1 MLGSEGY
8 IYTLKRKNDVKLIIR
23 CQNRDCKG
31 RCHTNPT
38 MDAIVSGPTEHYH
51 APKPDLVPVLEL
63 KNKIKSR
70 AAETEEPSSTILHST
85 MRYFPLDAAGTSRKE
100 PLFPIEIWNI
110 YDRTVTNIP
119 RSNKSIEGWHNTF
132 ARRVAIVHPSNTKL
146 TEKIRREQSK
156 FEVDIA
162 QIPQGQEPKPK
173 KLKYRKLDERIKRLV
188 DDYSNVNLSE
198 YLKDYL

>member
-1 MLGSEGY
+1 
-8 IYTLKRKNDVKLIIR
+8 
-23 CQNRDCKG
+23 
-31 RCHTNPT
+31 
-38 MDAIVSGPTEHYH
+38 
-51 APKPDLVPVLEL
+51 
-63 KNKIKSR
+63 
-70 AAETEEPSSTILHST
+70 
-85 MRYFPLDAAGTSRKE
+85 
-100 PLFPIEIWNI
+100 
-110 YDRTVTNIP
+110 
-119 RSNKSIEGWHNTF
+119 IEGWHNTF